1 VTSGLSSEEARKRLQ
16 QSGPNTMPEAA
27 DHPIRSALGKFW
39 APVPWM
45 LEAVI
50 VIELCLH
57 DDLEAIIIAILLT
70 SNAALGFFQESH
82 AQATLTALRSRL
94 ALTASVC
101 RDGLWKAIPAAD
113 LVAGDVVKLSLGGVV
128 AADVH
133 IRTGSVLIDQSMLTG
148 ESVPVEAGPGR
159 DTYAGALVRRG
170 EAVAEVT
177 ATGTRTKF
185 GRTAELV
192 GTAHVTS
199 TQQKVVLRVVR
210 NLALFNS
217 GVIVLLVAY
226 AWAHAMPFRE
236 MIPMILTA
244 VLTSVPVALPA
255 TFTLAAAIGARAL
268 AKLGVL
274 PTRLSAVDEAATM
287 DILCVDKTGTL
298 TQNELSVTFVRPLDG
313 FDEPHVLG
321 LAALASSDGG
331 QDSVDRAIRS
341 AASQQSPGDLP
352 KLLRFVPFDPA
363 TKMSEAAAMQRDGTQ
378 WRIVKGAFDVV
389 QGLAVAA
396 PNAPALADELE
407 TKGYRVLAV
416 AAGPD
421 KTMRLAGL
429 IALSDPPRPD
439 SAGLVTQLRTL
450 GVRTIMVTGDSPST
464 AAIVAR
470 AVGLEGAVC
479 PSGTIPEGLRPESF
493 GVFARV
499 LPEDKYRLVQ
509 EFQKSGH
516 TVGMCGDGA
525 NDAPALRQAQMGIAV
540 STATDVA
547 KSAAGIVLTEAGLG
561 GIVLS
566 VKEGRT
572 IFQRIL
578 TYILKSVTHKFLGA
592 LFLMAGLLMTG
603 HAVLTP
609 LLLVISMITGDFLSM
624 LATTDNVNISQSP
637 NVWNVG
643 HLTMAGISLGLCNL
657 VFCTGVLAVGQ
668 YRLHFGIETL
678 QTLSIVTL
686 IFSGQAILYVVR
698 ERRHLWSSRPSPWLM
713 VASAG
718 DLLIIATLATR
729 GILMHPLPVAL
740 VAGLLAVTVVFG
752 VLLDLIKVQVF
763 RRLQIS

>member
-1 VTSGLSSEEARKRLQ
+1 
-16 QSGPNTMPEAA
+16 
-27 DHPIRSALGKFW
+27 
-39 APVPWM
+39 
-45 LEAVI
+45 
-50 VIELCLH
+50 
-57 DDLEAIIIAILLT
+57 
-70 SNAALGFFQESH
+70 
-82 AQATLTALRSRL
+82 
-94 ALTASVC
+94 
-101 RDGLWKAIPAAD
+101 
-113 LVAGDVVKLSLGGVV
+113 
-128 AADVH
+128 
-133 IRTGSVLIDQSMLTG
+133 
-148 ESVPVEAGPGR
+148 
-159 DTYAGALVRRG
+159 
-170 EAVAEVT
+170 
-177 ATGTRTKF
+177 
-185 GRTAELV
+185 
-192 GTAHVTS
+192 
-199 TQQKVVLRVVR
+199 
-210 NLALFNS
+210 
-217 GVIVLLVAY
+217 
-226 AWAHAMPFRE
+226 
-236 MIPMILTA
+236 
-244 VLTSVPVALPA
+244 
-255 TFTLAAAIGARAL
+255 
-268 AKLGVL
+268 
-274 PTRLSAVDEAATM
+274 
-287 DILCVDKTGTL
+287 
-298 TQNELSVTFVRPLDG
+298 
-313 FDEPHVLG
+313 
-321 LAALASSDGG
+321 
-331 QDSVDRAIRS
+331 
-341 AASQQSPGDLP
+341 
-352 KLLRFVPFDPA
+352 
-363 TKMSEAAAMQRDGTQ
+363 
-378 WRIVKGAFDVV
+378 
-389 QGLAVAA
+389 
-396 PNAPALADELE
+396 
-407 TKGYRVLAV
+407 V